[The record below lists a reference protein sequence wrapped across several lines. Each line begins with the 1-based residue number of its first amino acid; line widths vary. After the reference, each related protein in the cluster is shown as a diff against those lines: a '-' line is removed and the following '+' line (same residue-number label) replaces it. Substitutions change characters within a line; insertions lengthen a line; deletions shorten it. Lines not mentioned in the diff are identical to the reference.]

1 MSSFAPYVV
10 PHTAKAILGR
20 RRSCSRGGRSSSER
34 SRNTNDSYTNKVEG
48 AQPSPSFELL
58 RTGTRRIRQLLRR
71 GRNRKR
77 ENSVLAT
84 AIVTAEARSET
95 SSKLDGPSNRQRR
108 LLCKGSTEI
117 LNSLTSHCSAVA
129 DTSSARSDDASPLAR
144 YESRQNS
151 RGGSSFHSA
160 HSPGD
165 PVADSKAAASSVR
178 MHLGIKADCHSAANR
193 TAAAADEDTRVLH
206 KRPPVPSPKG
216 VMPSRQ
222 PLQSSKGILADTAT
236 TAATDEIDASVHLQE
251 HPPQRQRLH
260 HLHVCSCASDRD
272 HQKQAA
278 PPPAEAGA
286 VNVAGVVTL
295 APPTCTSAPVAG
307 KSSRS
312 DMPQLGCEQ
321 HSRTPVETIS
331 ATTSMEQITTQMCH
345 CWQLQNQQQQLQKL
359 QKSNHATEIPEVP
372 RSGLCSS
379 RSGSSIR
386 GSSSTVEPSCPTAAL
401 RLKICMRL
409 REQALLLQQLEER
422 RLLTQ
427 QLLNARRRAKK
438 LHCLCSCCTKSEAHQ
453 SLGTVGRETGS
464 HCEIVC
470 VAAAADAAV
479 YLPTTSRVVGL
490 TKVPGDQAPRQNHKG
505 MLNFQKQDGQ
515 PDQGA
520 ACCAPRQMRAERQ
533 LCVVA
538 AHGAYC
544 TLSHQ
549 QSPKPLGDCAILT
562 ASRPASQAK
571 SASRVLQ
578 EERASFISLPS
589 TGKLE
594 PSSADEEVPS
604 YAAVATASGKQQQS
618 SPKQDPTGAFDDS
631 AATEGGAVLGASATE
646 TARVAPN
653 DPAVASA
660 SLNATRAHVT
670 AHGSSFAQQKSP
682 GCICRCRC
690 GVLKQRQV
698 FALPGETI
706 QLVRDATA
714 ASASAAEAASLGTLS
729 SKDRLRPRR
738 ALPQPLHS
746 PKQYHNAGVLWS
758 LLQHELQQELQQH
771 KQLSLTGHTSRQS
784 AASAEAVRQALQ
796 LVKSAEQAL
805 LCSTKGPT
813 LMRESSQ
820 GRNSGSSSNHAPLPA
835 ASSTVAPQL
844 EAAPLFVKTELQ
856 EEQSHTYTSQK
867 LSAKQKSLKACRS
880 GGAMSIKVPCA
891 TSCTAIK
898 RGADSAHVL
907 PPIWSANP
915 QCDPPQISPRILE
928 EPAAPQPLRLRKNR
942 PRLMGYG
949 EEKALCSKPEAPWAT
964 QEVPEATVHI
974 GTATETRI
982 VPGGGQLPYQ
992 HRQPTLQKPAQTCPL
1007 LRLPVMNSF
1016 GARSAERLAGS
1027 ASPDPLSAE
1036 SLIRTTE
1043 PCGATISHTDLSCCT
1058 LLPSSSNSSRIGSL
1072 VATTV
1077 TEAHSPRQPQNHQQQ
1092 QQVLTN
1098 EQQPTSRMRA
1108 STTSHGRSPQTQL
1121 PQYVKRSQQ
1130 QQHLKQ
1136 PSVAAAASLDDSAGA
1151 SKLPRLPA
1159 DPVAKTLQCQRKEW
1173 EHQDSA
1179 GIVKAL
1185 SSPNAGSMHGKK
1197 DKSKFAAAPRRRL
1210 ECRQQQP
1217 QTQQQSSQ
1225 DELWRCVAGS
1235 HDIGEGSQK
1244 GGRHQHDPARLGDG
1258 DDMAD
1263 APVAGTAAGAASV
1276 GIQHDLGQQRTAH
1289 WGQWRG
1295 RLGSRMAMKD
1305 SSTRTRR
1312 AGCGAVKCTNALQAV
1327 CLQAGLELR
1336 SAGL

>member
-706 QLVRDATA
+706 QL
-714 ASASAAEAASLGTLS
+714 
-729 SKDRLRPRR
+729 
-738 ALPQPLHS
+738 
-746 PKQYHNAGVLWS
+746 
-758 LLQHELQQELQQH
+758 
-771 KQLSLTGHTSRQS
+771 
-784 AASAEAVRQALQ
+784 
-796 LVKSAEQAL
+796 AL

-915 QCDPPQISPRILE
+915 QCDPPQISPSTPPPIEAAKAVAAVGSTAQQRTQGHSGPHVWGAHRGILE

-1173 EHQDSA
+1173 EHQD
-1179 GIVKAL
+1179 
-1185 SSPNAGSMHGKK
+1185 
-1197 DKSKFAAAPRRRL
+1197 
-1210 ECRQQQP
+1210 
-1217 QTQQQSSQ
+1217 
-1225 DELWRCVAGS
+1225 ELWRCVAGS

-1244 GGRHQHDPARLGDG
+1244 WIQQLGTIFRLQQHRKSPRSRAAAAYPRVLQPVQGNTARSRAAEDG
-1258 DDMAD
+1258 
-1263 APVAGTAAGAASV
+1263 S
-1276 GIQHDLGQQRTAH
+1276 
-1289 WGQWRG
+1289 
-1295 RLGSRMAMKD
+1295 LGSVERQTREPYGHEGLKHSRKLRKDAQAYKGFTNQEADGSADRETGQRQHYLSVAERVAQMAKQITQEALFECYNSGDASIAFEKMST
-1305 SSTRTRR
+1305 SS
-1312 AGCGAVKCTNALQAV
+1312 
-1327 CLQAGLELR
+1327 
-1336 SAGL
+1336 S